1 MCLGAL
7 TALAVGWPPVR
18 AETPDLA
25 VGQEWSAKGTPAKV
39 IIGRIDATRVE
50 DVISVSLVDVPTE
63 LGPTTFAHAPFAK
76 TALVASLAKLLATGV
91 APAADFEAGYAD
103 WKATHGEVFTIS
115 VARAIAFATGKP
127 GKWTRRLPKVRA
139 AAIIPQE
146 VGRP

>member
-1 MCLGAL
+1 MISRRSAL
-7 TALAVGWPPVR
+7 VAVLALAAPLAPAR
-18 AETPDLA
+18 TQNLTSAQNPITAPDLA

-50 DVISVSLVDVPTE
+50 DVVSVSLIDVPTE

-76 TALVASLAKLLATGV
+76 SALVASLDKLIATGV

-115 VARAIAFATGKP
+115 VARAISFATHGAGK
-127 GKWTRRLPKVRA
+127 
-139 AAIIPQE
+139 
-146 VGRP
+146 